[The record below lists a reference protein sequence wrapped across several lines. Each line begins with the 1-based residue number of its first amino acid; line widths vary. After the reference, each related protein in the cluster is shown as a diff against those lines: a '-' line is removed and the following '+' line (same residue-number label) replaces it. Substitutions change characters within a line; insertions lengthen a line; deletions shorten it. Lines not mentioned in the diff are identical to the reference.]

1 MKSDRHGTR
10 ISVSWT
16 PASRA
21 AARCFTSL
29 FTISNP
35 FLWDSHAFTLRI
47 TVRVSYAA
55 VKELTVEPEVSL
67 VATSTRH

>member
-1 MKSDRHGTR
+1 MKSGRHGTR
-10 ISVSWT
+10 ISLSWT

-29 FTISNP
+29 FTNLEPIP
-35 FLWDSHAFTLRI
+35 MGLPCIYLAHYGPGPL
-47 TVRVSYAA
+47 AA